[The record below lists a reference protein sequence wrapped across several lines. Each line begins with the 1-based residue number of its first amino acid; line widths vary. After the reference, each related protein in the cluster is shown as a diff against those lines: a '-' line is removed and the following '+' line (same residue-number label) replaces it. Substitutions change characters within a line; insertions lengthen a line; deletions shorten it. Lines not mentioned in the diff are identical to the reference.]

1 MNDPRFFQNAMKQNL
16 LVSWFFGVAITL
28 SAQAEIKLPY
38 KPPKPDPAPAS
49 IEYKSPK
56 SSAPVVYSTPLGSPA
71 PASISAEKDAETRRA
86 AALAKVQGKQA
97 PPLTSTAA
105 PSALS
110 ARQVAPATYS
120 TTTSVS
126 PLPMS
131 VDPEPATTVTVNGLN
146 VQRTVRPGRGQV
158 GNELFTPV
166 SELHFVQFAVYC
178 KDTPVDKAPPIEGL
192 YLLWHPGSTCPGG
205 AKGASYIVKGY
216 TSPEEAKA
224 AVAAFRARGIDC
236 WYNPVLTGAEVEIIG
251 VR

>member
-1 MNDPRFFQNAMKQNL
+1 MKQTF
-16 LVSWFFGVAITL
+16 LVSWFFGVATSL

-38 KPPKPDPAPAS
+38 KPAKPDPAPAS
-49 IEYKSPK
+49 VEYKSPQGP
-56 SSAPVVYSTPLGSPA
+56 APVVYSASSKAPA
-71 PASISAEKDAETRRA
+71 PTSTSVERDAEARRA
-86 AALAKVQGKQA
+86 AALAKVQGKQLPPPA
-97 PPLTSTAA
+97 PAAA
-105 PSALS
+105 PSAVS

-126 PLPMS
+126 PLPLN
-131 VDPEPATTVTVNGLN
+131 VDPDPATTVTVNGLN

-224 AVAAFRARGIDC
+224 AVAAFKARGIDC
-236 WYNPVLTGAEVEIIG
+236 WYNPALTGAEVEIIG